1 MDYRTNDKICIF
13 QESGNSAIA
22 EIKQSMLENNTETVD
37 ISLSQNLCRQLISTQ
52 SNGMCNFHFVYSNHT
67 YMTIKK
73 VVEFKDQEILKN
85 RRNVD
90 VMVIWEIIPMYDRR
104 NVDVMVI
111 RDIIPMYDWFPRE
124 L

>member
-1 MDYRTNDKICIF
+1 
-13 QESGNSAIA
+13 
-22 EIKQSMLENNTETVD
+22 
-37 ISLSQNLCRQLISTQ
+37 
-52 SNGMCNFHFVYSNHT
+52 
-67 YMTIKK
+67 MTIKK

-111 RDIIPMYDWFPRE
+111 GDIIPMYDWFPRE